1 MTAADKQHE
10 IVEVAESLFAAKPD
24 WVTFYREILGLGG
37 IVRRKYRSLRAL
49 SKFEQTD
56 AYRQVQQMLTQLRKL
71 RRTPK
76 EEESQKAEEGPEIQ
90 EVQEVQ
96 EEEPTRVITVRIPK
110 SLHDALRLEAFEH
123 RTSLNKL
130 CISKLLQFI
139 DNEMVPAASLGES
152 DDVRAD
158 DREKKPGV
166 GL

>member
-10 IVEVAESLFAAKPD
+10 IVEVAESLFATQPD

-37 IVRRKYRSLRAL
+37 IVRRKYRSIHAL

-56 AYRQVQQMLTQLRKL
+56 AYRQIQQMLTQLRKL
-71 RRTPK
+71 PRAPTK
-76 EEESQKAEEGPEIQ
+76 EEEDEEAEEGQ
-90 EVQEVQ
+90 EVQVIR
-96 EEEPTRVITVRIPK
+96 EEEPTHVITVRIPK

-139 DNEMVPAASLGES
+139 DNEMVPAASLGGS
-152 DDVRAD
+152 DEVRDV
-158 DREKKPGV
+158 DREKRPGV